1 LIHITLDLNRL
12 STTPESNQSQVISN
26 TNTTMSSTTSST
38 RYSIVEPHPSVPAS
52 HYFTTGRGGAGNR
65 VKAPSSVTRG
75 SDASGPAARVN
86 LAGPHYNPPKT
97 FTTGRGGA
105 GNVHP
110 SSERAIFS
118 FDEELERQLSQERHA
133 APVYHVGRGGA
144 GNISSSSSSGSGTSQ
159 KYTNGSVSSWA
170 TQRRRSTD
178 RESFASSGSTSSESG
193 ADYVNRNLKKGF
205 KKMLGSGY

>member
-1 LIHITLDLNRL
+1 
-12 STTPESNQSQVISN
+12 
-26 TNTTMSSTTSST
+26 M
-38 RYSIVEPHPSVPAS
+38 PAS

-65 VKAPSSVTRG
+65 VKAPSTVTRG
-75 SDASGPAARVN
+75 SDASGPAARVD
-86 LAGPHYNPPKT
+86 LATHYNPPKT

-110 SSERAIFS
+110 ISERAIFS

-144 GNISSSSSSGSGTSQ
+144 GNVSSSSSGSSTSQ
-159 KYTNGSVSSWA
+159 KYTTGNFSSWA
-170 TQRRRSTD
+170 SQRRRSTD
-178 RESFASSGSTSSESG
+178 RESFASGSTSSESG

>member
-1 LIHITLDLNRL
+1 
-12 STTPESNQSQVISN
+12 
-26 TNTTMSSTTSST
+26 MSSTTSSSK

-52 HYFTTGRGGAGNR
+52 NYFITGRGGAGNR
-65 VKAPSSVTRG
+65 VKAPNSVTRG
-75 SDASGPAARVN
+75 TDASGPAARVN
-86 LAGPHYNPPKT
+86 LASPQYNPPKT
-97 FTTGRGGA
+97 FTAGRGGA

-144 GNISSSSSSGSGTSQ
+144 GNTSSSSGSASSQ
-159 KYTNGSVSSWA
+159 KHTSGSFSSWA
-170 TQRRRSTD
+170 TQRRRSDD
-178 RESFASSGSTSSESG
+178 RESFVSSGSTSSESG

>member
-1 LIHITLDLNRL
+1 
-12 STTPESNQSQVISN
+12 
-26 TNTTMSSTTSST
+26 M
-38 RYSIVEPHPSVPAS
+38 PAS

-65 VKAPSSVTRG
+65 VKAPSTVTRG
-75 SDASGPAARVN
+75 SDASGPAARIN
-86 LAGPHYNPPKT
+86 LAAAQHNTAQPKT

-110 SSERAIFS
+110 TSERAIFS
-118 FDEELERQLSQERHA
+118 FDEELERQLSQDRHA

-144 GNISSSSSSGSGTSQ
+144 GNISSSGSAPSQ
-159 KYTNGSVSSWA
+159 KFTTGSVSSW
-170 TQRRRSTD
+170 TSQRRRSTD
-178 RESFASSGSTSSESG
+178 RASFASSNSTSSESG

>member
-1 LIHITLDLNRL
+1 
-12 STTPESNQSQVISN
+12 
-26 TNTTMSSTTSST
+26 MSSTRS
-38 RYSIVEPHPSVPAS
+38 YSIVEPHPSVPAT

-65 VKAPSSVTRG
+65 VKAPSTVTRG
-75 SDASGPAARVN
+75 TDAFGPAARVN
-86 LAGPHYNPPKT
+86 FADLTSSSSRKT

-105 GNVHP
+105 GNVYP

-144 GNISSSSSSGSGTSQ
+144 GNVSSSSGKPASTVSGGWSSITTSD
-159 KYTNGSVSSWA
+159 
-170 TQRRRSTD
+170 RRRSSD
-178 RESFASSGSTSSESG
+178 RESFVSSGSNTSTESG

-205 KKMLGSGY
+205 KKMMGSSGI

>member
-1 LIHITLDLNRL
+1 
-12 STTPESNQSQVISN
+12 
-26 TNTTMSSTTSST
+26 MSSTTSPN

-65 VKAPSSVTRG
+65 VKAPSTVTRG

-86 LAGPHYNPPKT
+86 LATQYNPPKT

-144 GNISSSSSSGSGTSQ
+144 GNISSSSSGSASQ
-159 KYTNGSVSSWA
+159 KYNGGSVSSWA
-170 TQRRRSTD
+170 SQRRRSSD

>member
-1 LIHITLDLNRL
+1 
-12 STTPESNQSQVISN
+12 
-26 TNTTMSSTTSST
+26 M
-38 RYSIVEPHPSVPAS
+38 
-52 HYFTTGRGGAGNR
+52 
-65 VKAPSSVTRG
+65 
-75 SDASGPAARVN
+75 N
-86 LAGPHYNPPKT
+86 LATHYNPPKT

-144 GNISSSSSSGSGTSQ
+144 GNVSSSSSSSSGSSASQ
-159 KYTNGSVSSWA
+159 KHNVGSISGWA
-170 TQRRRSTD
+170 SQRRRSTD

>member
-1 LIHITLDLNRL
+1 
-12 STTPESNQSQVISN
+12 
-26 TNTTMSSTTSST
+26 MSSISSSN

-65 VKAPSSVTRG
+65 VKAPNTVTRG
-75 SDASGPAARVN
+75 SDASGPAARIN
-86 LAGPHYNPPKT
+86 LAAAHHNTAQPKT

-118 FDEELERQLSQERHA
+118 FDEELERQLSQDRHA

-144 GNISSSSSSGSGTSQ
+144 GNISSSSSAGSSSSQ
-159 KYTNGSVSSWA
+159 KYATGSVSSW
-170 TQRRRSTD
+170 TSQRRRSTD
-178 RESFASSGSTSSESG
+178 RASFASSASTSSESG

>member
-1 LIHITLDLNRL
+1 
-12 STTPESNQSQVISN
+12 
-26 TNTTMSSTTSST
+26 MSSISSSN
-38 RYSIVEPHPSVPAS
+38 RYSIVEPHPSVPSS

-65 VKAPSSVTRG
+65 VKAPTTVTRG
-75 SDASGPAARVN
+75 SDASGPAARIN
-86 LAGPHYNPPKT
+86 LAAASHNTQAPKT

-118 FDEELERQLSQERHA
+118 FDEELERQLSQDRNA

-144 GNISSSSSSGSGTSQ
+144 GNISSSSGSSSSQ
-159 KYTNGSVSSWA
+159 KRSTGSFSSWA
-170 TQRRRSTD
+170 SQRRRSTD
-178 RESFASSGSTSSESG
+178 RESLASSNSTSSESG

-205 KKMLGSGY
+205 KKMMGTGY